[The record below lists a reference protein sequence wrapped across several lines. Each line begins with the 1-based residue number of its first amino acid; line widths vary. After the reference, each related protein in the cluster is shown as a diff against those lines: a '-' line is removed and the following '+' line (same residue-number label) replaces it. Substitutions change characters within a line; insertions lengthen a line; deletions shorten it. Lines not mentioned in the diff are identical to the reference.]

1 MAKCLIKMNSL
12 NKTYRY
18 NKLKKSVMKKLT
30 QFLPIM
36 LILISTTIANAQD
49 VRMQSVFLYN
59 FTRLIAWPTDYQSGD
74 FVIAVYGNSP
84 MIAEI
89 DQMASSKKAGNQT
102 IVSKTFNSVDEISKC
117 HILYVPAGQSRRISE
132 IVSALEAKKIN
143 ALVVTDS
150 RNAISNGAVINFTII
165 DNRQRFEL
173 SQENARKMGLNPG
186 GEISR
191 LAILAD

>member
-1 MAKCLIKMNSL
+1 MKNLSRLFALLLIMTS
-12 NKTYRY
+12 
-18 NKLKKSVMKKLT
+18 
-30 QFLPIM
+30 
-36 LILISTTIANAQD
+36 ISAANAQD

-84 MIAEI
+84 MTAEVE
-89 DQMASSKKAGNQT
+89 QMAASKRAGNQP
-102 IVSKTFNSVDEISKC
+102 IVSKTFNSLDDISKC
-117 HILYVPAGQSRRISE
+117 HILYVPAGQSRRIQE
-132 IVSALEAKKIN
+132 IVGALQAKNIN
-143 ALVVTDS
+143 ALVVTDN
-150 RNAISNGAVINFTII
+150 RNAINSGAVINFTII